1 MGWKRLAAVAV
12 VSGLALL
19 TAPATATAL
28 SERGH
33 GHLVADKDR
42 QPHSTTGSGWHGSYV
57 WQGKH
62 VWCVQYALPAPDS
75 TVGYKPGADLLTKA
89 GKPLAP
95 DIAANISYLLLRYS
109 LTTSDDE
116 AAALA
121 HLLHSWTSVPDGEVR
136 LDTDNP
142 NYLAYDAGWY
152 AARLPKSVMDTV
164 ARLKADAEANRGPWA
179 LSATAPKEPLIIGT
193 ESTWTVS
200 LLKQNS
206 KGVPNASIDF
216 TLKDATL
223 VDGSVG
229 GKVKTDADGNPV
241 AIKIVPSGPNPS
253 VSVSADSPALKPVV
267 HLPDLTPPNMQR
279 MVTTGG
285 ELKLNANATGPAK
298 TAPGAV
304 KITKIDSETKK
315 AIAGVA
321 LKVTGKDQTSPAKK
335 QDDTDLVGTDGKPI
349 VLQTGPD
356 GTVEVPGLRTPQEI
370 CLVEV
375 AAPKGYEEFFDPKAP
390 PASCGTVAAGQTLAL
405 ELVNKPN
412 KPVVPSTIPAGQDGR
427 TPVAT
432 ASFDTQLRPGLM
444 LGVGGLV
451 LLAAALAGFLVWR
464 RQ

>member
-19 TAPATATAL
+19 TTPTTATAVGVKGI
-28 SERGH
+28 GH
-33 GHLVADKDR
+33 NASGL
-42 QPHSTTGSGWHGSYV
+42 QPHATPGSEWHGSYV
-57 WQGKH
+57 WQNKQ

-75 TVGYKPGADLLTKA
+75 AVEYKEGDLLRTKA
-89 GKPLAP
+89 GKELDK

-109 LTTSDDE
+109 TTKSPEE

-121 HLLHSWTSVPDGEVR
+121 HLLHTWTSPVDGAVN
-136 LDTDNP
+136 LDATEAK
-142 NYLAYDAGWY
+142 YLAYDTAFY
-152 AARLPKSVMDTV
+152 AARLPQPVMDAV
-164 ARLKADAEANRGPWA
+164 ARMKADAEANRGPWT
-179 LSATAPKEPLIIGT
+179 LSATAPKEPLIIGA
-193 ESTWTVS
+193 ESSWTVS
-200 LLKQNS
+200 LVKADG
-206 KGVPNASIDF
+206 KGVPDASIDF
-216 TLKDATL
+216 TLTDATL

-229 GKVKTDADGNPV
+229 GKVTTGADGSPV
-241 AIKIVPSGPNPS
+241 IVKIVPTGSKPS
-253 VSVSADSPALKPVV
+253 IAAVADSPAAQPVV
-267 HLPDLTPPNMQR
+267 HQPISTDNMQR
-279 MVTTGG
+279 LVTTGG
-285 ELKLNANATGPAK
+285 EKKLNAAATGQAK

-349 VLQTGPD
+349 VLQTGAD
-356 GTVEVPGLRTPQEI
+356 GTVEVPDLRTPQEI

-412 KPVVPSTIPAGQDGR
+412 KPVVPSTIPAGADGQ

-432 ASFDTQLRPGLM
+432 ASFDTQLRPGVM
-444 LGVGGLV
+444 LAVGGLV
-451 LLAAALAGFLVWR
+451 LLGGALAGLLVWR

>member
-19 TAPATATAL
+19 TSPTTATAVGVKGIGHNASGL
-28 SERGH
+28 QPNAVPGSE
-33 GHLVADKDR
+33 
-42 QPHSTTGSGWHGSYV
+42 WHGSYI
-57 WQGKH
+57 WQNKQ

-75 TVGYKPGADLLTKA
+75 NVNYKDGDELLTKA
-89 GKPLAP
+89 GKKLDPA
-95 DIAANISYLLLRYS
+95 IAANISYLLLRYS
-109 LTTSDDE
+109 TTKSAEE

-121 HLLHSWTSVPDGEVR
+121 HLLHTWTSPVDGAVN
-136 LDTDNP
+136 LDAKDP
-142 NYLAYDAGWY
+142 KFLAYDAAFY
-152 AARLPKSVMDTV
+152 ASRLPPAVMEAV

-179 LSATAPKEPLIIGT
+179 LSATAPKEPLVIGT
-193 ESTWTVS
+193 ASDWTVS
-200 LLKQNS
+200 LVKANGQ
-206 KGVPNASIDF
+206 GVPNASIDF
-216 TLKDATL
+216 TLVDATL
-223 VDGSVG
+223 VDSSVG
-229 GKVKTDADGNPV
+229 GKVTTGADGGP
-241 AIKIVPSGPNPS
+241 ATIKIVPTGPKPS
-253 VSVSADSPALKPVV
+253 IAAVADSPADRPVV
-267 HLPDLTPPNMQR
+267 HQPISTDNMQR
-279 MVTTGG
+279 LVTTGG
-285 ELKLNANATGPAK
+285 EKKLNANATAQAK

-315 AIAGVA
+315 AIGGVA
-321 LKVTGKDQTSPAKK
+321 LKITAKDQSSPAKK
-335 QDDTDLVGTDGKPI
+335 QDDSDLVGTDGKPI
-349 VLQTGPD
+349 VLQTGAD

-412 KPVVPSTIPAGQDGR
+412 KPVVPSTIPAGQDGS

-444 LGVGGLV
+444 LAVGGLV
-451 LLAAALAGFLVWR
+451 LLGGALAGFLVWR

>member
-19 TAPATATAL
+19 TAPTTATAVGVKGIGHNASGL
-28 SERGH
+28 QPNATPGSE
-33 GHLVADKDR
+33 
-42 QPHSTTGSGWHGSYV
+42 WHGSYV
-57 WQGKH
+57 WQNKH

-75 TVGYKPGADLLTKA
+75 NVGYKEGDELLTKA
-89 GKPLAP
+89 GKKLPS

-109 LTTSDDE
+109 TTKSAEE

-121 HLLHSWTSVPDGEVR
+121 HLLHTWTSPVDGNVN
-136 LDTDNP
+136 LGATDP
-142 NYLAYDAGWY
+142 KYLAYDSAFY
-152 AARLPKSVMDTV
+152 ASKLPPAVMDTV
-164 ARLKADAEANRGPWA
+164 ARLKADAEANRGPWT

-193 ESTWTVS
+193 ESSWTVS
-200 LLKQNS
+200 LVKANGQ
-206 KGVPNASIDF
+206 GVPSAPIDF
-216 TLKDATL
+216 TLTDATL

-229 GKVKTDADGNPV
+229 GKATTGADGSP
-241 AIKIVPSGPNPS
+241 ATIKILPTGPKPSIAAN
-253 VSVSADSPALKPVV
+253 ADSPADKPVV
-267 HLPDLTPPNMQR
+267 HQPISTDNMQR

-285 ELKLNANATGPAK
+285 EKKLSANATGQAK
-298 TAPGAV
+298 TAPGKV

-321 LKVTGKDQTSPAKK
+321 LRVTSKDQTKPALK
-335 QDDTDLVGTDGKPI
+335 QDDTELVGTDGKPL
-349 VLQTGPD
+349 VLQTGAD
-356 GTVEVPGLRTPQEI
+356 GTVEVPDLRTPQEI

-390 PASCGTVAAGQTLAL
+390 PASCGTLAAGQTLAL

-412 KPVVPSTIPAGQDGR
+412 KPVVPSTIPAGQDGK

-432 ASFDTQLRPGLM
+432 ASFETQLRPGVM
-444 LGVGGLV
+444 LAVGGLV
-451 LLAAALAGFLVWR
+451 LLGAALAGFLVWR

>member
-19 TAPATATAL
+19 TAPATATAVGVKGIGHNA
-28 SERGH
+28 SERQARA
-33 GHLVADKDR
+33 V
-42 QPHSTTGSGWHGSYV
+42 PGSEWHGSYV
-57 WQGKH
+57 YQGKH

-75 TVGYKPGADLLTKA
+75 NTPYKQGDLLRTKA
-89 GKPLAP
+89 GKELAS

-109 LTTSDDE
+109 TTTSPDE

-121 HLLHSWTSVPDGEVR
+121 HLLHTWTSPVDGQVR
-136 LDTDNP
+136 LDTDDQKL
-142 NYLAYDAGWY
+142 LAYDSAFY
-152 AARLPKSVMDTV
+152 ASKLPPAVMAAV
-164 ARLKADAEANRGPWA
+164 GRLKADAEANRGPWA
-179 LSATAPKEPLIIGT
+179 LSTSAPKEPLIIGT

-200 LLKQNS
+200 LLKQNK

-216 TLKDATL
+216 TLNDATL

-241 AIKIVPSGPNPS
+241 SIKIVPTGPKPS
-253 VSVSADSPALKPVV
+253 ITVSADSPADRPVV
-267 HLPDLTPPNMQR
+267 HVPDLTDNMQR

-285 ELKLNANATGPAK
+285 EKKLTANATGQAK

-321 LKVTGKDQTSPAKK
+321 LKVTAKDQTSPAKK

-412 KPVVPSTIPAGQDGR
+412 KPVVPSTIPAGADGN

-444 LGVGGLV
+444 LAVGGLV
-451 LLAAALAGFLVWR
+451 LLGAALAGFLVWR

>member
-19 TAPATATAL
+19 TSPTTATAVGVKGIGHNA
-28 SERGH
+28 SERQAH
-33 GHLVADKDR
+33 AV
-42 QPHSTTGSGWHGSYV
+42 PGSEWHGSYIY
-57 WQGKH
+57 QDKQ

-75 TVGYKPGADLLTKA
+75 SVPYKEGDMLRTKA
-89 GKPLAP
+89 GKELTP
-95 DIAANISYLLLRYS
+95 DVAANISYLLLRYS
-109 LTTSDDE
+109 TTKSPDE

-121 HLLHSWTSVPDGEVR
+121 HLLHSWTSPVDGAVR
-136 LDTDNP
+136 LDTDDQKL
-142 NYLAYDAGWY
+142 LAYDTAFY
-152 AARLPKSVMDTV
+152 ASKLPQSVMDAV
-164 ARLKADAEANRGPWA
+164 ARLKADAEANRGPWT
-179 LSATAPKEPLIIGT
+179 LSATAPKDPLIIGT
-193 ESTWTVS
+193 ESTWTAS
-200 LLKQNS
+200 LVKANGQ
-206 KGVPNASIDF
+206 GVPNATIDF
-216 TLKDATL
+216 TLTDATL

-229 GKVKTDADGNPV
+229 GKATTGADGSP
-241 AIKIVPSGPNPS
+241 ATIKIVPTGPKPS
-253 VSVSADSPALKPVV
+253 IAAVADSPADRPVV
-267 HLPDLTPPNMQR
+267 HQPIPTDNMQR

-285 ELKLNANATGPAK
+285 EKKLNANATGPAK

-321 LKVTGKDQTSPAKK
+321 LKVTAKDQTNPAKK
-335 QDDTDLVGTDGKPI
+335 QDDSDLVGTDGKPI
-349 VLQTGPD
+349 VLQTGAD

-412 KPVVPSTIPAGQDGR
+412 KPVVPSTIPAGQDGK

-451 LLAAALAGFLVWR
+451 LLGAALAGFLVWR